1 MNVSAALA
9 AYNANNSIAP
19 VAVLDLAATVVANLD
34 ALQAMASAIS
44 SIAFSDAS
52 APSISI
58 PFTQC
63 AADNSVLNLFTGSY
77 ALAVS
82 GVPAWAPSVLQAD
95 AKVTSFAVSA
105 SSATVA
111 SNLDALQA
119 ATKLGAITLTDS
131 SALAITYA
139 QLTADT
145 TALGLLPSDY
155 TLVVSGVPA
164 AAVAT
169 VQANAHVTSFAV
181 SDTGAA
187 AGGAIDA
194 INAATK
200 ISAVTLTDSGALP
213 VTYAQLTGDT
223 AALGKLPGSYTLT
236 VSAVTAGNAAA
247 TQANSHVTAFSV
259 SDTAAHVAGALDALS
274 GYSKLSAIALTDGG
288 TPVLSVAYTQ
298 YTTDTAA
305 LAAIG
310 GSYALSVSAV
320 PASAAAAVQGDSR
333 VSSFAVTGV
342 SVASAA
348 TIQGDSKVTSF
359 AVADTASAV
368 NAALDTLA
376 GSSKLS
382 AIALTDGGTPVL
394 TLTYTQYANDQA
406 ALGGI
411 TSAYAM
417 TVSGAPGSAAATLQ
431 ADTHISAFTV
441 SGVAVSGAAA
451 IQSDSKSTS
460 FTVSDGA
467 AAVSGGMDALAGYSK
482 LSSIALTGAS
492 PVLTITYNQLSS
504 DNVALG
510 KVTGS
515 FGLTVTGVSAA
526 NAASVQAN
534 SKVTGFALSDNAA
547 DVAAA
552 LDTLQGLSKLTAIA
566 LTDSSAL
573 SITYTQL
580 TTDTGV
586 LAVLPIGYSLVV
598 GGVPASASATMQ
610 ANTHVASFS
619 VSDIASAVA
628 GVLDTLAAASKLAS
642 IALTD
647 SAALPITY
655 SQLTSDAAALGK
667 LPAGYRLS
675 VSGAS
680 ATNAS
685 LLAANIHVTSF
696 TVADTSANLLANVA
710 SFGKASSIT
719 LTGTSNTVT
728 AAQYATLTGLTGFVF
743 GAGATL
749 NVADTASGLLTGGSL
764 ASAATVSLIG
774 TANTVTG
781 TQFNQ
786 IAGLNHFTLG
796 AGSAA
801 NISTN
806 ETIGPGTP
814 GSLSVASSTFLV
826 AGGLTIGAGG
836 AGSLSLT
843 SGGNVGV
850 TGALTLGQGAGGFGT
865 IDIAGATLSAGGNLN
880 IGAGVGGA
888 SVVNL
893 KSGSEIMTGA
903 VVTIGSTQVGD
914 LLIDQGSTVIETG
927 SAVIAA
933 ALGSGGSGVRVSGA
947 GSGWQISGSLI
958 VGNADFGELSIAA
971 GASVTAS
978 SLDSGILANSA
989 GVITVSGTNA
999 ALTTAGSLSVG
1010 EAGAGVLSVLNG
1022 ANVIIG
1028 GDFNIGQGVGGSG
1041 NVNIQDGTGTVSVGA
1056 NLNIGMNGAPAVL
1069 TVGPTSTLMVDNGG
1083 INAGANAVLNL
1094 FTAIDPIFLAGGT
1107 SNISSSSTNAI
1118 TQIYTAYVSAAT
1130 FNIAQGSSGMAYT
1143 LETPT
1148 ILGASKFNLGGSGD
1162 TLPVSLILNSGSV
1175 SSGTTITFNNAIDT
1189 LVIGIDN
1196 LATIDTPA
1204 SGTGPFTAIAN
1215 PTLNAPL
1222 IAGFQGTIAGF
1233 VAGDTIDVD
1242 TNGTATFTLSGSI
1255 VSVIQNGTT
1264 TGTLA
1269 FATAT
1274 MAQNALGS
1282 VIDVPLSLC
1291 FLAGTLI
1298 RTPTGEVEV
1307 EKLGAGDTVLTASGK
1322 VRPIA
1327 WIGQGKV
1334 LATRG
1339 RRTAATPVI
1348 VRKGAL
1354 GPNVPHADLR
1364 VTKGHSLFVDDVLV
1378 PVEFLVNHRSILWD
1392 DRAQEVSI
1400 YHVELDAHD
1409 VLLANGAPA
1418 ESYRDDGNRW
1428 LFQNANSGWS
1438 LPPKEPCAPVL
1449 TGGPVVDAVWRR
1461 LLDACGPRPG
1471 LPQTDDPD
1479 LHLLADGVRVDGI
1492 RTGDNVSFSLRSV
1505 PAELRIVS
1513 RSGCPAELGLA
1524 RDPREL
1530 GVAIRRIGLFKGH
1543 RAIVVEA
1550 EDPRLADGF
1559 HDYEAE
1565 LGHRWTSGDALLPPA
1580 LFDGIDGRVDVQ
1592 LTLGGTTRYWD
1603 EGGPA
1608 RRVAA

>member
-1 MNVSAALA
+1 MSLIISGTTSTAGITLA
-9 AYNANNSIAP
+9 SANNPVFIPVGSYVFGTTATGLYGGTAAAWTVSNAGQVRSVSFGISVKSGGIVTNKAVGAITGGTDGIYAAGSSSVALTVSNAGYIAGANTINGYGIKENKGALVVSNLYGGTILGGYGGIYIP
-19 VAVLDLAATVVANLD
+19 SGGGVGTITNNGSVVGLKFGGVVFNGGGGISNQSSRAIVGQEGVAINTTAGTVSNAGLIHGKLFQGIILGNGGTVANLGSGTI
-34 ALQAMASAIS
+34 AGLQNGVQVATASGSVTNAGSITGGTGTGLVLSAGGTLNNQIS
-44 SIAFSDAS
+44 A
-52 APSISI
+52 
-58 PFTQC
+58 
-63 AADNSVLNLFTGSY
+63 NLVGGGNGIY
-77 ALAVS
+77 
-82 GVPAWAPSVLQAD
+82 
-95 AKVTSFAVSA
+95 VSA
-105 SSATVA
+105 GGFSATNAGYIGGFNTLSPSAGYGIKVKA
-111 SNLDALQA
+111 GATSIVNLTSGTIVSANIGIYIPVGGGAGTLANQGIIQSSN
-119 ATKLGAITLTDS
+119 
-131 SALAITYA
+131 
-139 QLTADT
+139 
-145 TALGLLPSDY
+145 
-155 TLVVSGVPA
+155 
-164 AAVAT
+164 
-169 VQANAHVTSFAV
+169 ANAVIF
-181 SDTGAA
+181 D
-187 AGGAIDA
+187 AGGTIA
-194 INAATK
+194 NLATGT
-200 ISAVTLTDSGALP
+200 I
-213 VTYAQLTGDT
+213 TG
-223 AALGKLPGSYTLT
+223 
-236 VSAVTAGNAAA
+236 
-247 TQANSHVTAFSV
+247 
-259 SDTAAHVAGALDALS
+259 
-274 GYSKLSAIALTDGG
+274 
-288 TPVLSVAYTQ
+288 
-298 YTTDTAA
+298 
-305 LAAIG
+305 
-310 GSYALSVSAV
+310 
-320 PASAAAAVQGDSR
+320 R
-333 VSSFAVTGV
+333 
-342 SVASAA
+342 
-348 TIQGDSKVTSF
+348 
-359 AVADTASAV
+359 
-368 NAALDTLA
+368 
-376 GSSKLS
+376 
-382 AIALTDGGTPVL
+382 
-394 TLTYTQYANDQA
+394 
-406 ALGGI
+406 
-411 TSAYAM
+411 
-417 TVSGAPGSAAATLQ
+417 
-431 ADTHISAFTV
+431 
-441 SGVAVSGAAA
+441 SGVAVFNQAGTLNNAGSIVAKVVSAVVLGAGGTIANQAGASIAGAQTGVQMGGTAGTLLNAGSIAGTSKYGIYLNAGGTVTNLGSGT
-451 IQSDSKSTS
+451 ISGTKGI
-460 FTVSDGA
+460 F
-467 AAVSGGMDALAGYSK
+467 VSGGATTIVNAG
-482 LSSIALTGAS
+482 SISGAS
-492 PVLTITYNQLSS
+492 TAVAMAAGVTNRVIVDAGGGFSGTVNGGNTVGATAVSTLELAVGAT
-504 DNVALG
+504 ALG
-510 KVTGS
+510 HLSGIGSQFVNFAQVT
-515 FGLTVTGVSAA
+515 VDSAA
-526 NAASVQAN
+526 YWTLNGTNTLASGTTLTNSGKLFVAN
-534 SKVTGFALSDNAA
+534 G
-547 DVAAA
+547 
-552 LDTLQGLSKLTAIA
+552 A
-566 LTDSSAL
+566 LTDAGAIVNNGQIVDNATVTLGAL
-573 SITYTQL
+573 SGTGQVLIGTNSML
-580 TTDTGV
+580 TTTG
-586 LAVLPIGYSLVV
+586 
-598 GGVPASASATMQ
+598 T
-610 ANTHVASFS
+610 VASTQTIAFTGGGGLLDLTPSSFS
-619 VSDIASAVA
+619 GIIQGFES
-628 GVLDTLAAASKLAS
+628 G
-642 IALTD
+642 
-647 SAALPITY
+647 
-655 SQLTSDAAALGK
+655 DAIEL
-667 LPAGYRLS
+667 
-675 VSGAS
+675 
-680 ATNAS
+680 
-685 LLAANIHVTSF
+685 
-696 TVADTSANLLANVA
+696 ANLLA
-710 SFGKASSIT
+710 SP
-719 LTGTSNTVT
+719 TSAGIVNGNT
-728 AAQYATLTGLTGFVF
+728 
-743 GAGATL
+743 
-749 NVADTASGLLTGGSL
+749 
-764 ASAATVSLIG
+764 
-774 TANTVTG
+774 
-781 TQFNQ
+781 
-786 IAGLNHFTLG
+786 
-796 AGSAA
+796 
-801 NISTN
+801 
-806 ETIGPGTP
+806 
-814 GSLSVASSTFLV
+814 LSV
-826 AGGLTIGAGG
+826 
-836 AGSLSLT
+836 SLT
-843 SGGNVGV
+843 SGGPINLVLEPDQIYNNLIFSVRNPGTAFGNNWFISVAGASGPTIVDGGGSAGFTGAQASTLAASNGGLGGIVV
-850 TGALTLGQGAGGFGT
+850 TGNNSVLTTTGSFAVGDTSVGLLDIQVGGTVLSTVGATIANGAGASGT
-865 IDIAGATLSAGGNLN
+865 AVDVAGIGSNWQVGGLLN
-880 IGAGVGGA
+880 IGNAATGILSITDGA
-888 SVVNL
+888 TVN
-893 KSGSEIMTGA
+893 
-903 VVTIGSTQVGD
+903 
-914 LLIDQGSTVIETG
+914 
-927 SAVIAA
+927 AA
-933 ALGSGGSGVRVSGA
+933 A
-947 GSGWQISGSLI
+947 
-958 VGNADFGELSIAA
+958 
-971 GASVTAS
+971 
-978 SLDSGILANSA
+978 LDSGILANSA
-989 GVITVSGTNA
+989 GVITVSGSNA
-999 ALTTAGSLSVG
+999 ALTTAGFLSVG

-1148 ILGASKFNLGGSGD
+1148 ILGAAKFNLGGSGD

-1307 EKLGAGDTVLTASGK
+1307 EKLVAGDTVLTASGK

-1428 LFQNANSGWS
+1428 LFQNANSGWDM
-1438 LPPKEPCAPVL
+1438 PPKEPCAPVL

-1543 RAIVVEA
+1543 RAIMVEA

-1559 HDYEAE
+1559 HAFEPE

-1603 EGGPA
+1603 EGMPA
-1608 RRVAA
+1608 GRVAA